1 MIEGGHKDGTD
12 EGAKGERLVST
23 RTGGQRRSGQGKR
36 GRRAHDA
43 TIHPRRAQQIRTSV
57 ELLVVLMVDAN
68 VCAEITL
75 AKTTLSSCNHA
86 LVSVLD

>member
-1 MIEGGHKDGTD
+1 MERARELKASGWCRQEQG
-12 EGAKGERLVST
+12 GER
-23 RTGGQRRSGQGKR
+23 RSLQGKG